1 MSYARFGWDNS
12 DVYVY
17 MSVSGF
23 LECCGCLLVPLKDEF
38 DAPVFYGRSTQEM
51 IDHLK
56 RHEEAGENVPQ
67 DIYESLWEDDK
78 ENFGVVNEI

>member
-1 MSYARFGWDNS
+1 
-12 DVYVY
+12 
-17 MSVSGF
+17 
-23 LECCGCLLVPLKDEF
+23 
-38 DAPVFYGRSTQEM
+38 M